1 MKNIEAFKII
11 SGTAA
16 EVEKSVAEYLGHHPN
31 AQLISHSTCVR
42 SCAVPAQAVQAA
54 SRSESVNPA
63 IDISD
68 AAAKLAKEK
77 GIDLATITGT
87 GTHGTITKPD
97 IEKAIAAQTEGQEQ
111 DPALTAGVLATE
123 YQEEVIHSFSLA
135 ITY

>member
-16 EVEKSVAEYLGHHPN
+16 EVEASVAEYLGHHPN

-42 SCAVPAQAVQAA
+42 SCAVPAQAAQAA
-54 SRSESVNPA
+54 PPSEPVNTA

-68 AAAKLAKEK
+68 AAAKLAKENN
-77 GIDLATITGT
+77 IDLNTVKGS

-97 IEKAIAAQTEGQEQ
+97 IEKAIAAQTEPQQAASAVSLIAESR
-111 DPALTAGVLATE
+111 
-123 YQEEVIHSFSLA
+123 QEEVIHSFSLA